1 MMLASNKM
9 LGLKSSVRVEVAGLR
24 KSATKLG
31 SSGRFYSVRC
41 NAQAG
46 KKQQASDIKQF

>member
-9 LGLKSSVRVEVAGLR
+9 LEISVRVEVAGLR
-24 KSATKLG
+24 KPATLLGLG
-31 SSGRFYSVRC
+31 SSGRLYSVRC

-46 KKQQASDIKQF
+46 KIQQASDIKQF